1 MSRLIQDVRVGD
13 WFRIASGGTPPFE
26 VVAVDVDSE
35 TIDVQY
41 FDGTVEEID
50 FDSWL
55 EMELV
60 PCEQPEDAI
69 GSMDMEREDIGTGSD
84 AQMDHL
90 GSPLDDLDR
99 LDSGSSLLE

>member
-1 MSRLIQDVRVGD
+1 MPRLIQDARVGD
-13 WFRIASGGTPPFE
+13 WFRILGGGPPFE

-35 TIDVQY
+35 SIEIQY
-41 FDGTVEEID
+41 FDGTVEEIE

-55 EMELV
+55 ELELL

-69 GSMDMEREDIGTGSD
+69 GAMDMEREDAGVGSD
-84 AQMDHL
+84 AQYEHW

-99 LDSGSSLLE
+99 LDSGGASLLE